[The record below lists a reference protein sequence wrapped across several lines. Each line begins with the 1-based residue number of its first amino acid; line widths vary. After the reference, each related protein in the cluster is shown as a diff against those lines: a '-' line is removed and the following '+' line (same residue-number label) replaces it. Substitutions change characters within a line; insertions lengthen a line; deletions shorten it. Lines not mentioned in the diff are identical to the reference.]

1 MDKLTGVLDFDS
13 CKMPFFKNDFIF
25 DFATLDI
32 SPLQHWLPAET
43 KPTKEGFVTGQTHS
57 GHYIAIYTG
66 QEVFRVN
73 ATSSIH
79 TYLYITSKGNAG
91 DMWCGQPF
99 DGISFCGGCVDKIY
113 RANAIKS
120 DNLFTEKE
128 ITLKLNNVKK
138 EFAFKDSNNEKIK
151 TIFSTNVS
159 MSRSVEKGFSIK
171 EDGQF
176 LNVSF
181 ESERTLKDVPI
192 IIQNISRIISFIIF
206 RQDLYFDKIFL
217 TKKTERA
224 DYEPVAV
231 VHLER
236 KSETQK
242 SLTQTLAIHNLGANC
257 GKFFSLIWN
266 NSMGTTSYI
275 PEKDADAKMVKAI
288 DIKEICSA
296 LEYEIDH
303 TKDILS
309 KEDLSLKLLTDE
321 IKQKVKEHQSSD
333 NPLPTKTYDLI
344 FGSISHWSQSL
355 SNQIIALWKKHK
367 AAIDVISSRISVDL
381 TESKIE
387 AFVKYRNKTSHGNN
401 LVLSQDIA
409 NTAILLECLIY
420 CNVLS
425 RSGMKETKIIEIC
438 KNILFT
444 S

>member
-1 MDKLTGVLDFDS
+1 MDKLTGVLDFGS

-25 DFATLDI
+25 DFTTLDV

-43 KPTKEGFVTGQTHS
+43 KETNEGFVTGYTHS
-57 GHYIAIYTG
+57 GHYIAVYTG
-66 QEVFRVN
+66 QEIFRVN

-79 TYLYITSKGNAG
+79 TFLYITSKGNAG
-91 DMWCGQPF
+91 DMWCGQSF
-99 DGISFCGGCVDKIY
+99 DGITFCGGCVDKIY
-113 RANAIKS
+113 HANAIES
-120 DNLFTEKE
+120 DGLFTEKE
-128 ITLKLNNVKK
+128 ITLKLNNTRK
-138 EFAFKDSNNEKIK
+138 EFCFEDSNKEKIK
-151 TIFSTNVS
+151 TIFSINVS
-159 MSRSVEKGFSIK
+159 MNRSIERGFSIK

-181 ESERTLKDVPI
+181 ENKRTLKDVPI
-192 IIQNISRIISFIIF
+192 IIQNISRIISFLMF
-206 RQDLYFDKIFL
+206 RQDLHFDKIFL
-217 TKKTERA
+217 TRKTDRA
-224 DYEPVAV
+224 DYEPVAI

-242 SLTQTLAIHNLGANC
+242 SITRTLSVHNLGETCEN
-257 GKFFSLIWN
+257 FLSLVWN

-275 PEKDADAKMVKAI
+275 PEKDSDAKMIKAI

-303 TKDILS
+303 TEGILS
-309 KEDLSLKLLTDE
+309 EEDLSLKSLVEE
-321 IKQKVKEHQSSD
+321 IKKVVKEHRNSD
-333 NPLPTKTYDLI
+333 NPLPQKTYDLI
-344 FGSISHWSQSL
+344 YGSISHWSQSL
-355 SNQIIALWKKHK
+355 SNQIIALWQKHK
-367 AAIDVISSRISVDL
+367 DAIDAISSRISVEL
-381 TESKIE
+381 TDGKIE

-425 RSGMKETKIIEIC
+425 RAGMEEGNIVEIC